1 MLDRRNIVLSFW
13 SLLFLFLSLFQLTLE
28 QNIETLSSP
37 TERKALL
44 QLRGSLGLRSRE
56 WPIKPDPCLFWVG
69 ITCQNGSVVGINIS
83 GFRRT
88 RLGRINPQFAVDALA
103 NFTFLHSFNASNFI
117 LPSPIPDWFG
127 LRLGSLRVLDL
138 RSCSIIGA
146 IPGSVGNLTSLT
158 NLYLSDNK
166 LTGTVPDS
174 IGQLLGLSVLDL
186 SRNSL
191 TGSIPTSLAILVNL
205 SSLDMSSNFLS
216 GPIPPS
222 IGGLSK
228 LRYLNLSSNDLTSLP
243 SQIGGL
249 GSLVDLDLG
258 DNSFTGGVVPSDLKG
273 LRNLQR
279 MMLGNSMLGG
289 PLPGNLF
296 GTSSQLR
303 SVVLR
308 QNNFTGSL
316 PLELWSLPKL
326 TFLDASA
333 NNFGGL
339 LPNFSSAPN
348 GTIAVLNIS
357 HNVFYGNLTHVLGRF
372 GFVDLSN
379 NYFEGR
385 VLNFIHNASLARN
398 CLQNM
403 TNQRT
408 TVDCASFYAVRG
420 LTFDNFGRPNATNP
434 STEDGSGKSNKTKI
448 ILAAVLGGL
457 GLIAFLVLLAVFLL
471 LCARKRG
478 NSNQRGNGVGPA
490 PAGGSPPHPT
500 DAPIDFSNVGES
512 FTYLQLL
519 QATGDFNDA
528 NLIKHGHSGDLFNGV
543 LDSGVPVV
551 IKRIDMRSTKKDA
564 YLLELEFFN
573 KVSHQRFV
581 PLLGHCLEN
590 ENEKFLVYKNIP
602 NGDLSNCLY
611 FKKTTPED
619 GTLQSLDWITRLK
632 IATGAAE
639 ALSYLH
645 HECIPPHVHRDIQ
658 ASSIL
663 LDDKYEV
670 RLGSLSEVCAQEGD
684 SHQSRRLRF
693 LLLPQSSD
701 PSSSGSSTSV
711 CAYDVYCFGKVLLE
725 LVTGKLGLS
734 ASSDSEVKEWLDQ
747 VLPNITMYDKD
758 LVTKIVD
765 PSLFLDEDF
774 LEEVWAIAIVARSCL
789 NPKPAKR
796 PPMRYVLK
804 ALENPLKVVR
814 EESSSS
820 ARLRATS
827 SRGSWNATLFG
838 SWRHSSSDVV
848 TVVIPPASG
857 ISRVEGAGS
866 LKLSGTPGSQSQGSF
881 RDGGD
886 GISSSQ
892 RRYSKEIFPKRTGL
906 HDVERVDHE

>member
-1 MLDRRNIVLSFW
+1 MLNPTSVVSFW
-13 SLLFLFLSLFQLTLE
+13 FLLFLSLFHLTLE
-28 QNIETLSSP
+28 QIEPLSSP
-37 TERKALL
+37 TDREALL
-44 QLRGSLGLRSRE
+44 QLRGSLGLRGKE
-56 WPIKPDPCLFWVG
+56 WPIKPDPCLIWVG
-69 ITCQNGSVVGINIS
+69 ITCRNGNVVGINIS

-88 RLGRINPQFAVDALA
+88 RLGRRNPQFAVDALS
-103 NFTFLHSFNASNFI
+103 NFTSLQSFNASNFM
-117 LPSPIPDWFG
+117 LPGPIPDWFG
-127 LRLGSLRVLDL
+127 LRLPLLRVLDL
-138 RSCSIIGA
+138 RSCSIIDA
-146 IPGSVGNLTSLT
+146 IPSSLGNLTNLT
-158 NLYLSDNK
+158 TLFLSHNK

-174 IGQLLGLSVLDL
+174 IGQLSALSVLDL

-191 TGSIPTSLAILVNL
+191 TGSIPTSLAFLPNL

-216 GPIPPS
+216 GPIPPG

-228 LRYLNLSSNDLTSLP
+228 LQYLNLSSNGLTSLP

-249 GSLVDLDLG
+249 GNLVDLDLS

-279 MMLGNSMLGG
+279 MMLANSMLGG
-289 PLPGNLF
+289 PLPRNLF
-296 GTSSQLR
+296 GISLHLQ

-316 PLELWSLPKL
+316 PVELWSLPRL
-326 TFLDASA
+326 TFLDVSA
-333 NNFGGL
+333 NKFGGL
-339 LPNFSSAPN
+339 IPKSSSAAN
-348 GTIAVLNIS
+348 GTTAVLNIS

-372 GFVDLSN
+372 RFVDLSN

-385 VLNFIHNASLARN
+385 VLNFTYNASLASN
-398 CLQNM
+398 CLQNV

-420 LTFDNFGRPNATNP
+420 LTFDNFGHPNSTKP
-434 STEDGSGKSNKTKI
+434 SAAEGPGKSNKTKI

-457 GLIAFLVLLAVFLL
+457 GLIAFLVLLVVLLL

-478 NSNQRGNGVGPA
+478 DPNHRGNGVGPA
-490 PAGGSPPHPT
+490 PAGGSPSHPT
-500 DAPIDFSNVGES
+500 GESVDFSNVGDS

-519 QATGDFNDA
+519 QAAGDFNDG

-543 LDSGVPVV
+543 LESGIPVV
-551 IKRIDMRSTKKDA
+551 IKRTDTRSTKKDT

-590 ENEKFLVYKNIP
+590 ENEKFLVYKHMP
-602 NGDLSNCLY
+602 NGDLSNSLY
-611 FKKTTPED
+611 FKNNTPGD

-632 IATGAAE
+632 IAIGAAE

-645 HECIPPHVHRDIQ
+645 HECIPPYVHRDVQ

-684 SHQSRRLRF
+684 SHQSRRLGFMR
-693 LLLPQSSD
+693 LPQSYD
-701 PSSSGSSTSV
+701 PSSSGPSTSV

-725 LVTGKLGLS
+725 LVTGKLGIS
-734 ASSDSEVKEWLDQ
+734 ASSDGEVKEWLDQ

-804 ALENPLKVVR
+804 ALESPFKVVR

-827 SRGSWNATLFG
+827 SRGSWNAALFS
-838 SWRHSSSDVV
+838 SWRQSSSDA
-848 TVVIPPASG
+848 TTVIPQTSGASKG
-857 ISRVEGAGS
+857 EGTSS
-866 LKLSGTPGSQSQGSF
+866 LKLSGPGSQSQGSF
-881 RDGGD
+881 HNGAGD
-886 GISSSQ
+886 ISLSR
-892 RRYSKEIFPKRTGL
+892 RRYSKELFSVRSGL
-906 HDVERVDHE
+906 HDVERVDQE